1 MPKQKPKANASV
13 DIAAKNFEAGYAIV
27 KENPIFA
34 PLLGEAYVS
43 RDKNNI
49 YRKDGLTFV
58 TNEGD
63 IFCNPVH
70 RADPWEWARAIAHC
84 LLHLAMGHFQKK
96 DRPTDWN
103 IACDYIVEKFLSDF
117 SFGRP
122 LYNSATPTGFSDE
135 EKLYNHL
142 GELKDKARF
151 TGYGTAGIDTQD
163 MLFGYEKRSKYYSR
177 WNPKPEWSKIF
188 AHGLS
193 AAVREAV
200 NKAAG
205 EETGNQDQSQNSEA
219 HKAKRWFVSSYP
231 LLGAIAANFKIIYN
245 TQTCNQMDIS
255 IAAISPSL
263 GEIYVNPSKYLTP
276 EEMRFV
282 MAHEF
287 LHAALRHDA
296 RLEWRDAYLWNV
308 ACDFVINSWLTEM
321 GLGERPEGLLY
332 DEQFKGLNA
341 EAVYDRIVGDMR
353 TYRKL
358 ATLRGVGLG
367 DILPPDKGNTGSK
380 GHGTDLDDFYRR
392 ALRQGLAYHQEQG
405 RGYLPAGLIEEI
417 YALAHPP
424 IPWDVELARWFD
436 DHFTPIEKKR
446 SYARPSRRQS
456 STPDI
461 PRPNWVLSQAAL
473 DGRTFGVVL
482 DTSGSMDR
490 ALLATAL
497 GAIAS
502 YSAARDVPAARV
514 VFCDA
519 SAHDAGY
526 MKPED
531 IAGAVKVKGR
541 GGTIL
546 QPGIDMLRNTADFPQ
561 AAPILIITD
570 AECDKVVLY
579 GREHA
584 FLIPHGARLP
594 FVPRGKVFRMR

>member
-473 DGRTFGVVL
+473 D
-482 DTSGSMDR
+482 
-490 ALLATAL
+490 
-497 GAIAS
+497 
-502 YSAARDVPAARV
+502 
-514 VFCDA
+514 
-519 SAHDAGY
+519 
-526 MKPED
+526 
-531 IAGAVKVKGR
+531 
-541 GGTIL
+541 
-546 QPGIDMLRNTADFPQ
+546 
-561 AAPILIITD
+561 
-570 AECDKVVLY
+570 
-579 GREHA
+579 
-584 FLIPHGARLP
+584 
-594 FVPRGKVFRMR
+594 